1 MLKVRDQVIEMQN
14 NRIYS
19 DFDDMFAFW
28 LKSAREL
35 FFSIRNICV
44 VTLIRCR
51 TGWGWKRQDYGKVI
65 DSASNSD

>member
-28 LKSAREL
+28 LKSAHEII
-35 FFSIRNICV
+35 FPIRNI
-44 VTLIRCR
+44 LR
-51 TGWGWKRQDYGKVI
+51 G
-65 DSASNSD
+65 